1 MAYIEKRISFDH
13 ERDSDIINYI
23 DSMTSHKSNQL
34 IRNLIREHIRDN
46 EITQLDRIE
55 KKIDDLKKQINL
67 MKVMSYSAP
76 TLSEEVDND
85 VIEKM
90 EEALFNL
97 GV

>member
-1 MAYIEKRISFDH
+1 
-13 ERDSDIINYI
+13 
-23 DSMTSHKSNQL
+23 MTSHKSNQL
-34 IRNLIREHIRDN
+34 IRNLIREHIRDS

-76 TLSEEVDND
+76 ALSEEVDND

>member
-34 IRNLIREHIRDN
+34 IRNLIREHIRDS

-76 TLSEEVDND
+76 SPSEEVDND

>member
-46 EITQLDRIE
+46 EVTQLDRIE

-76 TLSEEVDND
+76 ALSEEVDND

>member
-34 IRNLIREHIRDN
+34 IRNLIREHIRDS

-76 TLSEEVDND
+76 ALSEEVDND